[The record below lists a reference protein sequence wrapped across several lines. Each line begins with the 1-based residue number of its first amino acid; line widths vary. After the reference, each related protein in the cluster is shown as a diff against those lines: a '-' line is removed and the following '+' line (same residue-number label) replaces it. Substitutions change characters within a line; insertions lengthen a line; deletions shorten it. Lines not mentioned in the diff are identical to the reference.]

1 MEPSSRL
8 WSSINRFLA
17 NHTFDLEWSPPGA
30 EAIKFRT
37 KFKMKLTGMKV
48 YRQSSD
54 KEYIQYAVYILP
66 SGEPDGRNNSDLF
79 FSEMKKFTGERTDT
93 EQVGSY
99 YMITRKTK
107 DLLEDAL
114 EYFGVENPVTCT
126 EVYNLVD
133 ENYGN

>member
-1 MEPSSRL
+1 MEPSSPL
-8 WSSINRFLA
+8 WNTINRFLE
-17 NHTFDLEWSPPGA
+17 NHTFDLEWSFPDA
-30 EAIKFRT
+30 EGIKFKT

-66 SGEPDGRNNSDLF
+66 SGQPDGRNNSDLF
-79 FSEMKKFTGERTDT
+79 FSEMRKLTGERTET
-93 EQVGSY
+93 EKVSSY

-114 EYFGVENPVTCT
+114 EYFGVNNPVTCT
-126 EVYNLVD
+126 EVINFVQ
-133 ENYGN
+133 

>member
-66 SGEPDGRNNSDLF
+66 SGEPGGRNNSDLF
-79 FSEMKKFTGERTDT
+79 FSEMKKLESIKDMIDSEMFLINL
-93 EQVGSY
+93 QV
-99 YMITRKTK
+99 
-107 DLLEDAL
+107 
-114 EYFGVENPVTCT
+114 EYLNKYILNS
-126 EVYNLVD
+126 EVSAYLVKRL
-133 ENYGN
+133 